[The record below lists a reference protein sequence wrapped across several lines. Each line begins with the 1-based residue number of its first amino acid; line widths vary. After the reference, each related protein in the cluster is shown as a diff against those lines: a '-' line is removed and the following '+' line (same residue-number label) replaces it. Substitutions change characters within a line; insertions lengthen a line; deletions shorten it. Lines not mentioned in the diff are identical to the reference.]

1 MLHKETVEPHTF
13 QIIADLQKKDYL
25 SDFYLVGGT
34 ALSLQL
40 GHRISDDIDLF
51 TPVAFNENEL
61 LLLLQKDFDFIAEKK
76 FNHTL
81 LGYIRNI
88 KTDFVAHQ
96 YKILHPVI
104 TEHGISMLSLYDI
117 AAMKFNAITF
127 SGTRLKDFADI
138 YFLLEKISLKEMLN
152 AFVEK
157 YEKVN
162 PYIAA
167 KALTYYADLN
177 PAEKIQVLQKNFT
190 IEKMKKRLQQAVKY
204 EDRIFERE

>member
-61 LLLLQKDFDFIAEKK
+61 LLLLQRDFDFIAEKK

-104 TEHGISMLSLYDI
+104 TEHEISMLSLYDI

-204 EDRIFERE
+204 ED